1 MQKIFYVS
9 FFLFVIPW
17 VGKQHYPEVF
27 GVWYVQWPSII
38 LSMALLGV
46 GFAQSICLLP
56 TLKDKTL
63 HKLLVPM
70 KFLIVFALFLGSMSL
85 GLATLGY
92 MGFSLSEFETD
103 SDRGVKNLIEAL
115 YSDELKNKENVARA
129 IYTQFGVL
137 VSYDSAEG
145 RVIFKPSEG
154 DARLH
159 REYLSMLEAT
169 AYTRSNLKSS
179 VVEIVALLISGL
191 LTFVMAFLLG
201 LYRELKTNKAFKSD
215 SQRSAF

>member
-1 MQKIFYVS
+1 M
-9 FFLFVIPW
+9 
-17 VGKQHYPEVF
+17 
-27 GVWYVQWPSII
+27 
-38 LSMALLGV
+38 
-46 GFAQSICLLP
+46 
-56 TLKDKTL
+56 

-70 KFLIVFALFLGSMSL
+70 KFLIVFTLFLGSMSS
-85 GLATLGY
+85 GLAILGY

-129 IYTQFGVL
+129 IYTQFGVV
-137 VSYDSAEG
+137 VSYVSAEG
-145 RVIFKPSEG
+145 QVTFKPSEG

-159 REYLSMLEAT
+159 REYLSTLEAT

-179 VVEIVALLISGL
+179 VVEIIALLISGL

>member
-9 FFLFVIPW
+9 FFLFVTPW

-27 GVWYVQWPSII
+27 GVWYMQWPSII

-56 TLKDKTL
+56 TLKDKML

-70 KFLIVFALFLGSMSL
+70 KFLIVFALFLGSMAS

-92 MGFSLSEFETD
+92 MGFSLSELETD
-103 SDRGVKNLIEAL
+103 SDRGVKSLIEAL
-115 YSDELKNKENVARA
+115 YSDELKDKENVARA
-129 IYTQFGVL
+129 IYTQFGVV

-145 RVIFKPSEG
+145 QVIFKPSKG

-159 REYLSMLEAT
+159 REYLSTLEAT
-169 AYTRSNLKSS
+169 ARARSNLKSS
-179 VVEIVALLISGL
+179 VVEIIALLISGL
-191 LTFVMAFLLG
+191 LTFVIAFLLG